1 MKKQLILIVS
11 LAFVSILLAFFYP
24 KFGIINAI
32 PDEDTAAQLAQ
43 DAIIPQ
49 KVIETFSEEQSIY
62 TVYYKDRQLGIITDQ
77 SKLDS
82 FLNQVYEE
90 RYKDE
95 FPDSKV
101 GFGEDI
107 HVTESYSLSKV
118 EDKDD
123 EIIAYIDENDLFSI
137 MGYKVE
143 FSNGS
148 VVYVQDP
155 TEFSK
160 AREEFVLNFL
170 ENEGVDPADTYW
182 KLNNFQK
189 QTVYSAKN
197 ARDISYRFEETAE
210 ITEKF
215 VPIEKLLKSYD
226 EYLTWL
232 YYGYDYEPSYTTVN
246 EYDTV
251 QFIALQ
257 AGISSRSLIALNP
270 DLLKSETQVLQAG
283 MQLNVSKVNS
293 PINVEVVKEVMR
305 EEIAFP
311 GETEYIYDPTLREGI
326 TQTDQ
331 EYKEGK
337 KNVLRRVTEVN
348 GVETE
353 VEIISE
359 LITEYP
365 DHAIV
370 RIGTMVI
377 PSIGSGSFRWPV
389 DNPTVT
395 CGWNCYYGHTAID
408 IQNMYDHYGNVYAA
422 DRGVVEENSYNGI
435 NGNYMVINHNN
446 GYRTYYGH
454 MNVPGFWPVGTVV
467 DKGEII
473 GQIGQ
478 TGLAFGPHVHF
489 EVRTGGYGTSL
500 YTCQFLGC

>member
-1 MKKQLILIVS
+1 MKKQLTLIVS
-11 LAFVSILLAFFYP
+11 LAFVSILLAYFYP
-24 KFGIINAI
+24 KFGIINAV
-32 PDEDTAAQLAQ
+32 PDDEVAAQLEQ

-49 KVIETFSEEQSIY
+49 KVIETFTEEQNIY
-62 TVYYKDRQLGIITDQ
+62 TVYYKDRQLGIISDIE
-77 SKLDS
+77 KLDE

-90 RYKDE
+90 KYKEE

-107 HVTESYSLSKV
+107 HVTQSYSLSKV

-123 EIIAYIDENDLFSI
+123 EIIAYINDNDLFSI

-155 TEFSK
+155 VEFSK
-160 AREEFVLNFL
+160 AREDFVLNFL
-170 ENEGVDPADTYW
+170 ENDGVDPAETYW

-189 QTVYSAKN
+189 QTLYSKN
-197 ARDISYRFEETAE
+197 DARDISYRFEETAE

-215 VPIEKLLKSYD
+215 VPVEKLLKSYD

-232 YYGYDYEPSYTTVN
+232 YYGYDYEPSYLTVE

-251 QFIALQ
+251 QWIALK

-270 DLLKSETQVLQAG
+270 DQLKSDTQILQAG
-283 MQLNVSKVNS
+283 MQLNVSKLNS
-293 PINVEVVKEVMR
+293 PIKVEVVKEVLT
-305 EEIAFP
+305 EEPAYP
-311 GETEYIYDPTLREGI
+311 GETEYVYDPTMREGI
-326 TQTDQ
+326 TYTER

-337 KNVLRRVTEVN
+337 KNVLRQVTYVN
-348 GVETE
+348 GDQTNVE
-353 VEIISE
+353 VISE

-365 DHAIV
+365 ENAIIHV
-370 RIGTMVI
+370 GTMVI
-377 PSIGSGSFRWPV
+377 PSIGSGTFRWPV
-389 DNPTVT
+389 DNPSIS

-408 IQNMYDHYGNVYAA
+408 IQNLYNRYGNVYAA

>member
-32 PDEDTAAQLAQ
+32 PDDEVAAQLEQ

-49 KVIETFSEEQSIY
+49 KVIETFTEEQSIY
-62 TVYYKDRQLGIITDQ
+62 TVYYKDRQLGIISDNE
-77 SKLDS
+77 KLDA

-90 RYKDE
+90 RYKEE

-107 HVTESYSLSKV
+107 HVTQSYSLNKV

-123 EIIAYIDENDLFSI
+123 EIIAYINDNDLFSI

-143 FSNGS
+143 FSNGNI
-148 VVYVQDP
+148 VYVQNP

-189 QTVYSAKN
+189 QTIYSEN
-197 ARDISYRFEETAE
+197 DARDISYRFEETAE

-215 VPIEKLLKSYD
+215 VPVEKLLKSYD

-232 YYGYDYEPSYTTVN
+232 YYGYDYEPSYLTVE

-251 QFIALQ
+251 QWIALQ
-257 AGISSRSLIALNP
+257 AGISPRSLIALNP
-270 DLLKSETQVLQAG
+270 DQLKSETQILQAG
-283 MQLNVSKVNS
+283 MQLNVSKLNS
-293 PINVEVVKEVMR
+293 PIKIEVVKELQS
-305 EEIAFP
+305 EEIAYP
-311 GETEYIYDPTLREGI
+311 NETEYIYDPTIREGI
-326 TQTDQ
+326 TVTEV

-337 KNVLRRVTEVN
+337 KNVLYKATYVN
-348 GVETE
+348 GVRTSLEQ
-353 VEIISE
+353 ISE

-365 DHAIV
+365 ENAVIRV
-370 RIGTMVI
+370 GTMVI

-389 DNPTVT
+389 DNPSVT

-408 IQNMYDHYGNVYAA
+408 IQNRYNFYGSVYAA

-435 NGNYMVINHNN
+435 NGYYMVINHNN

-454 MNVPGFWPVGTVV
+454 MNVPGFFPVGTVV
-467 DKGEII
+467 DKGEVI

>member
-11 LAFVSILLAFFYP
+11 LAFASILLAFFYP
-24 KFGIINAI
+24 RTSIINAV
-32 PDEDTAAQLAQ
+32 PDEEAAAQLSQ
-43 DAIIPQ
+43 EAIIPQ

-62 TVYYKDRQLGIITDQ
+62 KVYYKDRQLGIVTDVN
-77 SKLDS
+77 KLND

-90 RYKDE
+90 RYQEE
-95 FPDSKV
+95 FPNSKV

-107 HVTESYSLSKV
+107 HVTEAYSLSKV

-123 EIIAYIDENDLFSI
+123 EIIAYINDHDLFSI

-155 TEFSK
+155 NEFSK

-189 QTVYSAKN
+189 QTVLSERN
-197 ARDISYRFEETAE
+197 ARDVSYRFEETAK

-226 EYLTWL
+226 EYVTWL
-232 YYGYDYEPSYTTVN
+232 YYGYDFEPSYTTVD

-251 QFIALQ
+251 QYVALK
-257 AGISSRSLIALNP
+257 AGISTRSLIALNP
-270 DLLKSETQVLQAG
+270 DLLKSETQILKAG
-283 MQLNVSKVNS
+283 MELNVSKVNS
-293 PINVEVVKEVMR
+293 PINVEVVKELQT

-311 GETEYIYDPTLREGI
+311 GETEYIYDPELRKGL
-326 TQTDQ
+326 TKTDR

-337 KNVLRRVTEVN
+337 KNVLYKEVYVN
-348 GVETE
+348 GVKTSSEQ
-353 VEIISE
+353 ISE

-365 DHAIV
+365 VNAVV

-377 PSIGSGSFRWPV
+377 PSIGSGTFRWPV
-389 DNPTVT
+389 DYPMVT
-395 CGWNCYYGHTAID
+395 CGWGCYYGHTAID
-408 IQNMYDHYGNVYAA
+408 IQNRYNFYGNVYAA
-422 DRGVVEENSYNGI
+422 DRGVVEENSYNSI

-454 MNVPGFWPVGTVV
+454 MNVPGFYPVGTVV
-467 DKGEII
+467 DKGEVI

-478 TGLAFGPHVHF
+478 TGLAYGPHVHF
-489 EVRTGGYGTSL
+489 EVRTGGYGTSV